1 MKQYNGLPIYEVEF
15 SDEVSVFNNVS
26 FVTRPAIEEGFIRLS
41 KQDRHEIR
49 LKINEESRIVSGPVL
64 IPGQPIYRVGESGR
78 EFYITWSKDT
88 IKQVAI
94 NFFQHNRQNE
104 GNVEH
109 EFSINGVTFFES
121 YIINKER
128 GLVPKEFED
137 LPTGTWILSAK
148 VNDDAT
154 WQLIKDGTLTGF
166 SIDMSN
172 LAFKEE
178 KEIDSLD
185 DLMEYLINA

>member
-1 MKQYNGLPIYEVEF
+1 MKQYNGLPLFEIEF
-15 SDEVSVFNNVS
+15 DDELSVFNNIS

-41 KQDRHEIR
+41 KQDDIKIQ
-49 LKINEESRIVSGPVL
+49 LKINEESRIVSGPAL
-64 IPGQPIYRVGESGR
+64 IPGQPIYRDQGGR
-78 EFYITWSKDT
+78 KFYISWSPET

-109 EFSINGVTFFES
+109 QFPVNGITFFES
-121 YIINKER
+121 YILNKER

-137 LPTGTWILSAK
+137 LPDGTWMLSAK

-166 SIDMSN
+166 SIDMAN
-172 LAFKEE
+172 VTFKED
-178 KEIDSLD
+178 KVID
-185 DLMEYLINA
+185 DLDEFLEYLKNG

>member
-1 MKQYNGLPIYEVEF
+1 MKQYKGLPIYEIEF
-15 SDEVSVFNNVS
+15 DDELSVFNSVS
-26 FVTRPAIEEGFIRLS
+26 FVTEPAIMEGFIQLS
-41 KQDRHEIR
+41 KQDEARVQ
-49 LKINEESRIVSGPVL
+49 LKINEENRIVSGPAL
-64 IPGQPIYRVGESGR
+64 IPGEPIYRNQGGK
-78 EFYITWSKDT
+78 EFYITWSAET

-109 EFSINGVTFFES
+109 QIPVNGITFFES
-121 YIINKER
+121 YIINQDR
-128 GLVPKEFED
+128 GLAPKEFQN

-148 VNDDAT
+148 VNDDTT

-172 LAFKEE
+172 VTFKEE
-178 KEIDSLD
+178 EEIDTLED
-185 DLMEYLINA
+185 FFKYLNNN

>member
-15 SDEVSVFNNVS
+15 DDEYSVFNNVS
-26 FVTRPAIEEGFIRLS
+26 FVTSPAIEEGFVRLS
-41 KQDRHEIR
+41 KQDHIVK

-78 EFYITWSKDT
+78 EFYISWSKDT

-94 NFFQHNRQNE
+94 NFFKHNRQNE
-104 GNVEH
+104 GTVEH
-109 EFSINGVTFFES
+109 EFSVLGITFFES
-121 YIINKER
+121 YILNKER
-128 GLVPKEFED
+128 GISPKEFDD
-137 LPTGTWILSAK
+137 LPDGTWMLSAK

-172 LAFKEE
+172 VSFKEE
-178 KEIDSLD
+178 KEIDNLE
-185 DLMEYLINA
+185 DLLKYLKKG

>member
-1 MKQYNGLPIYEVEF
+1 MKQYKGLPLFEISF
-15 SDEVSVFNNVS
+15 DDELSVFNSVS
-26 FVTRPAIEEGFIRLS
+26 FVTEPAILEGFIQLS
-41 KQDRHEIR
+41 KQDEARVQ
-49 LKINEESRIVSGPVL
+49 LKINEENRIVSGPAL
-64 IPGQPIYRVGESGR
+64 IPGEPIYRKQGGK
-78 EFYITWSKDT
+78 EFYITWSEDT

-94 NFFQHNRQNE
+94 NFFKHNRQNE

-109 EFSINGVTFFES
+109 QIPVNGITFFES
-121 YIINKER
+121 YIINQDR
-128 GLVPKEFED
+128 GLAPNEFKN

-172 LAFKEE
+172 VTFKEE
-178 KEIDSLD
+178 EEIDTLED
-185 DLMEYLINA
+185 FFKYLNNN

>member
-1 MKQYNGLPIYEVEF
+1 MKRYKGLPLFEIAF
-15 SDEVSVFNNVS
+15 DDELSVFNNVS
-26 FVTRPAIEEGFIRLS
+26 FVTQPAIMEGFIQLS
-41 KQDRHEIR
+41 KQDEARVQ
-49 LKINEESRIVSGPVL
+49 LKINEENRIVSGPAL
-64 IPGQPIYRVGESGR
+64 IPGEPIYRKQGGK
-78 EFYITWSKDT
+78 EFYITWSAET

-109 EFSINGVTFFES
+109 QIPVNGITFFES
-121 YIINKER
+121 YIINQDR
-128 GLVPKEFED
+128 GLAPKEFQN

-148 VNDDAT
+148 VNDDNT

-172 LAFKEE
+172 VIFKEE
-178 KEIDSLD
+178 EELNTLEDFIN
-185 DLMEYLINA
+185 YLNNN

>member
-1 MKQYNGLPIYEVEF
+1 MKRYKGLPLFEIAF
-15 SDEVSVFNNVS
+15 DDELSVFNNVS
-26 FVTRPAIEEGFIRLS
+26 FVVEPAIMKGFIQLS
-41 KQDRHEIR
+41 KQDEARVQ
-49 LKINEESRIVSGPVL
+49 LKINEENRIVSGPAL
-64 IPGQPIYRVGESGR
+64 IPGEPIYRNQGGK
-78 EFYITWSKDT
+78 EFYITWSAET

-109 EFSINGVTFFES
+109 QIPVNGITFFES
-121 YIINKER
+121 YIINQDR
-128 GLVPKEFED
+128 GLAPKEFQN

-172 LAFKEE
+172 VTFKEE
-178 KEIDSLD
+178 EELNTLEDFIN
-185 DLMEYLINA
+185 YLNNN

>member
-1 MKQYNGLPIYEVEF
+1 MKQYKGLPLFEISF
-15 SDEVSVFNNVS
+15 DDELSVFNNVS
-26 FVTRPAIEEGFIRLS
+26 FVTEPAIMEGFIQLS
-41 KQDRHEIR
+41 KQDEARVQ
-49 LKINEESRIVSGPVL
+49 LKINEENRIVSGPAL
-64 IPGQPIYRVGESGR
+64 IPGEPIYRNQGGK
-78 EFYITWSKDT
+78 EFYITWSEDT

-109 EFSINGVTFFES
+109 QIPVNGITFFES
-121 YIINKER
+121 YIINQDR
-128 GLVPKEFED
+128 GLAPNEFKN

-172 LAFKEE
+172 VTFKEE
-178 KEIDSLD
+178 KEIDTLED
-185 DLMEYLINA
+185 FFKYLNNN